1 MPDETV
7 TAWMRRQFTS
17 DRVVR
22 WMDAANPKHR
32 YGDRS
37 FVQVLEY
44 DYVYNGKKGR
54 GHHVIAPH
62 LWSVILVGVGGG
74 ARAAAYMTVYFFAQ
88 QGGGYL
94 AKITIWS
101 TGVRYTIPRRKLT
114 GEVVLAA
121 RENAPKRLNREARR
135 LRALLFRKE
144 VDMSP
149 IPDDQP
155 KTEIERPPHQQRVI
169 QELRD
174 LNDKIEKLTAFFD
187 NPIFATLDPAEQ
199 DRLQRQIVHMRAYA
213 MILVER
219 IAAF

>member
-1 MPDETV
+1 
-7 TAWMRRQFTS
+7 
-17 DRVVR
+17 
-22 WMDAANPKHR
+22 
-32 YGDRS
+32 
-37 FVQVLEY
+37 
-44 DYVYNGKKGR
+44 
-54 GHHVIAPH
+54 
-62 LWSVILVGVGGG
+62 
-74 ARAAAYMTVYFFAQ
+74 MTVYFFAQ

-114 GEVVLAA
+114 GEVALSAK
-121 RENAPKRLNREARR
+121 ENAPRKLNREIRR
-135 LRALLFRKE
+135 LRTLLFCKE
-144 VDMSP
+144 VNMSTV
-149 IPDDQP
+149 PDDQP